1 MKKYKLILFL
11 STALLSV
18 ACTDSF
24 FDLEPSSSVPTD
36 KVYKTAEDFNVA
48 VIGCY
53 SKLQTQVSYF
63 TECCEYRSDNLT
75 LSAPTAGTQD
85 RYDID
90 QFADKASNGILED
103 AWANFNNGVYR
114 CNLVLDRIDE
124 ANFDATLKKQY
135 KGEALFIRALTY
147 FNMYRLWGGI
157 PMTNKVVTVAEAL
170 KIGRSSDQ
178 QVYDF
183 LVGDLNQVINEN
195 MLPSS
200 YTSADMG
207 RVTSGAA
214 MALLGKIYLT
224 FHKWTEA
231 RNVLSQL
238 VGRYSLMTTPE
249 QVFDV
254 NNKMNDEIIFA
265 VRFNKDV
272 EGEGH
277 GYWFSIINLTDDTNQ
292 TKSLKE
298 CYKDGDKRKNLIT
311 YVKVEDKVCVMNKF
325 KDVKSA
331 TYNTVGNDQIILR
344 YADVLLMYAEALNE
358 YHKAPNDLAYFYVN
372 KVRERVGMKEL
383 KRGLNR
389 EQFRAAVLRERAC
402 EFGFEEVRYFDL
414 IRWRMDEKFSTPL
427 HGLHVY
433 KNKNDQSYICEEFPL
448 LGTEG
453 SRYWWEPG
461 NYSRKWYLSAFP
473 QNEVNKGYGL
483 VQNPGWE

>member
-90 QFADKASNGILED
+90 QFADKASNGILEA

-238 VGRYSLMTTPE
+238 VGRYSLMM
-249 QVFDV
+249 D
-254 NNKMNDEIIFA
+254 I
-265 VRFNKDV
+265 
-272 EGEGH
+272 G
-277 GYWFSIINLTDDTNQ
+277 
-292 TKSLKE
+292 SLL
-298 CYKDGDKRKNLIT
+298 LI
-311 YVKVEDKVCVMNKF
+311 
-325 KDVKSA
+325 
-331 TYNTVGNDQIILR
+331 
-344 YADVLLMYAEALNE
+344 
-358 YHKAPNDLAYFYVN
+358 
-372 KVRERVGMKEL
+372 
-383 KRGLNR
+383 
-389 EQFRAAVLRERAC
+389 
-402 EFGFEEVRYFDL
+402 
-414 IRWRMDEKFSTPL
+414 
-427 HGLHVY
+427 
-433 KNKNDQSYICEEFPL
+433 
-448 LGTEG
+448 
-453 SRYWWEPG
+453 
-461 NYSRKWYLSAFP
+461 
-473 QNEVNKGYGL
+473 
-483 VQNPGWE
+483 

>member
-1 MKKYKLILFL
+1 MKNYKLILFL
-11 STALLSV
+11 SATFLSV

-24 FDLEPSSSVPTD
+24 FDLEPSSNVTTD

-48 VIGCY
+48 VMGCY
-53 SKLQTQVSYF
+53 SKLQTQVSFF

-90 QFADKASNGILED
+90 QFADKASNGILEN
-103 AWANFNNGVYR
+103 AWANFSNGVYR
-114 CNLVLDRIDE
+114 CNLVLDRIDA

-135 KGEALFIRALTY
+135 KGEALFIRAFTY

-157 PMTNKVVTVAEAL
+157 PMTDRVVTVAEAL
-170 KIGRSSDQ
+170 KIGRSSEQ

-183 LVGDLNQVINEN
+183 LVRDLNQIINEN
-195 MLPSS
+195 MLPAS
-200 YTSADMG
+200 YSNTDMG

-214 MALLGKIYLT
+214 MTLLGKVYLT

-231 RNVLSQL
+231 RDVLSQL
-238 VGRYSLMTTPE
+238 IGKYSLMTTPE
-249 QVFDV
+249 QIFDV

-298 CYKDGDKRKNLIT
+298 CFKDGDKRKELIT

-325 KDVKSA
+325 KDLKSE

-358 YHKAPNDLAYFYVN
+358 ISYSNAQNSEALVALNAVHTRAGLTPIQITELPDKESFRKAIML
-372 KVRERVGMKEL
+372 ER
-383 KRGLNR
+383 
-389 EQFRAAVLRERAC
+389 QQ
-402 EFGFEEVRYFDL
+402 EFPYEGHRWFDL
-414 IRWRMDEKFSTPL
+414 VRMGGAKEAMKADGHIIQDHQFLYPIPKTELERINNT
-427 HGLHVY
+427 
-433 KNKNDQSYICEEFPL
+433 EL
-448 LGTEG
+448 L
-453 SRYWWEPG
+453 W
-461 NYSRKWYLSAFP
+461 
-473 QNEVNKGYGL
+473 QNAGY
-483 VQNPGWE
+483 

>member
-1 MKKYKLILFL
+1 MKNYKLILFL
-11 STALLSV
+11 SATFLSV

-24 FDLEPSSSVPTD
+24 FDLEPSSSVTTD

-48 VIGCY
+48 VMGCY
-53 SKLQTQVSYF
+53 SKLQTQVSFF

-90 QFADKASNGILED
+90 QFADKASNGILEN
-103 AWANFNNGVYR
+103 AWANFNNRVYR
-114 CNLVLDRIDE
+114 CNLVLDRIDA
-124 ANFDATLKKQY
+124 ANFDATLKQQY

-157 PMTNKVVTVAEAL
+157 PMTDKVVTVAEAL
-170 KIGRSSDQ
+170 KIGRSSEQ

-183 LVGDLNQVINEN
+183 LVRDLSQIINEN
-195 MLPSS
+195 MLPTSYSS
-200 YTSADMG
+200 TDMG

-214 MALLGKIYLT
+214 MALLGKVYLT

-231 RNVLSQL
+231 RSVLSHL
-238 VGRYSLMTTPE
+238 IGKYSLMTTPE
-249 QVFDV
+249 QIFDV

-298 CYKDGDKRKNLIT
+298 CYKDGDKRKELIT

-325 KDVKSA
+325 KDIKSA

-358 YHKAPNDLAYFYVN
+358 ISYSNAQNSEALVALNAVHTRAGLSQIQITELPDKESFRKAIML
-372 KVRERVGMKEL
+372 ER
-383 KRGLNR
+383 
-389 EQFRAAVLRERAC
+389 QQ
-402 EFGFEEVRYFDL
+402 EFPYEGHRWFDL
-414 IRWRMDEKFSTPL
+414 VRMGGAKEAMKADGHIIQDHQFLYPIPKTELERINNT
-427 HGLHVY
+427 
-433 KNKNDQSYICEEFPL
+433 EL
-448 LGTEG
+448 L
-453 SRYWWEPG
+453 W
-461 NYSRKWYLSAFP
+461 
-473 QNEVNKGYGL
+473 QNTGY
-483 VQNPGWE
+483 

>member
-1 MKKYKLILFL
+1 MKNYKLILFL
-11 STALLSV
+11 SATFLSV

-24 FDLEPSSSVPTD
+24 FDLEPSSNVTTD

-48 VIGCY
+48 VMGCY
-53 SKLQTQVSYF
+53 SKLQTQVSFF

-90 QFADKASNGILED
+90 QFADKASNGILEN
-103 AWANFNNGVYR
+103 AWANFSNGVYR
-114 CNLVLDRIDE
+114 CNLVLDRIDA

-135 KGEALFIRALTY
+135 KGEALFIRAFTY

-157 PMTNKVVTVAEAL
+157 PMTDRVVTVAEAL
-170 KIGRSSDQ
+170 KIGRSSEQ

-183 LVGDLNQVINEN
+183 LVRDLNQIINEN
-195 MLPSS
+195 MLPAS
-200 YTSADMG
+200 YSGTDMG

-214 MALLGKIYLT
+214 MTLLGKVYLT

-231 RNVLSQL
+231 RDVLSQL
-238 VGRYSLMTTPE
+238 IGKYSLMTTPE
-249 QVFDV
+249 QIFDV

-298 CYKDGDKRKNLIT
+298 CFKDGDKRKELIT

-325 KDVKSA
+325 KDLKSE

-358 YHKAPNDLAYFYVN
+358 ISYSNAQNSEALAALNAVHTRAGLSQIQITELPDKESFRKAIML
-372 KVRERVGMKEL
+372 ER
-383 KRGLNR
+383 
-389 EQFRAAVLRERAC
+389 QQ
-402 EFGFEEVRYFDL
+402 EFPYEGHRWFDL
-414 IRWRMDEKFSTPL
+414 VRMGGAKEAMKADGHIIQDYQFLYPIPKTELERINNT
-427 HGLHVY
+427 
-433 KNKNDQSYICEEFPL
+433 EL
-448 LGTEG
+448 L
-453 SRYWWEPG
+453 W
-461 NYSRKWYLSAFP
+461 
-473 QNEVNKGYGL
+473 QNAGY
-483 VQNPGWE
+483 

>member
-1 MKKYKLILFL
+1 MKNYKLILFL
-11 STALLSV
+11 SATFLSV

-24 FDLEPSSSVPTD
+24 FDLEPGSNVTTD

-48 VIGCY
+48 VMGCY
-53 SKLQTQVSYF
+53 SKLQTQVSFF

-90 QFADKASNGILED
+90 QFADKASNGILEN
-103 AWANFNNGVYR
+103 AWANFSNGVYR
-114 CNLVLDRIDE
+114 CNLVLDRIDA

-135 KGEALFIRALTY
+135 KGEALFIRAFTY

-157 PMTNKVVTVAEAL
+157 PMTDRVVTVAEAL
-170 KIGRSSDQ
+170 KIGRSSEQ

-183 LVGDLNQVINEN
+183 LVRDLNQIINEN
-195 MLPSS
+195 MLPAS
-200 YTSADMG
+200 YSNTDMG

-214 MALLGKIYLT
+214 MTLLGKVYLT

-231 RNVLSQL
+231 RDVLSQL
-238 VGRYSLMTTPE
+238 IGKYSLMTTPE
-249 QVFDV
+249 QIFDV

-298 CYKDGDKRKNLIT
+298 CFKDGDKRKELIT

-325 KDVKSA
+325 KDLKSE

-358 YHKAPNDLAYFYVN
+358 ISYSNAQNSEALAALNAVHTRAGLSQIQITELPDKESFRKAIML
-372 KVRERVGMKEL
+372 ER
-383 KRGLNR
+383 
-389 EQFRAAVLRERAC
+389 QQ
-402 EFGFEEVRYFDL
+402 EFPYEGHRWFDL
-414 IRWRMDEKFSTPL
+414 VRMGGAKEAMKADGHIIQDYQFLYPIPKTELERINNT
-427 HGLHVY
+427 
-433 KNKNDQSYICEEFPL
+433 EL
-448 LGTEG
+448 L
-453 SRYWWEPG
+453 W
-461 NYSRKWYLSAFP
+461 
-473 QNEVNKGYGL
+473 QNAGY
-483 VQNPGWE
+483 

>member
-344 YADVLLMYAEALNE
+344 YADVLLMYAEAKFEKGEFTEDIWNMTI
-358 YHKAPNDLAYFYVN
+358 KCI
-372 KVRERVGMKEL
+372 
-383 KRGLNR
+383 
-389 EQFRAAVLRERAC
+389 RERA
-402 EFGFEEVRYFDL
+402 GFTDSGALEYPSLSSDDMRKL
-414 IRWRMDEKFSTPL
+414 IRNERRCELAME
-427 HGLHVY
+427 GLRWFDIKRWKAGSEYLTGNVEGATFDGVGTIRVDSY
-433 KNKNDQSYICEEFPL
+433 NFNEQRDYLWAVPQSQIDLNHNLAP
-448 LGTEG
+448 
-453 SRYWWEPG
+453 
-461 NYSRKWYLSAFP
+461 N
-473 QNEVNKGYGL
+473 
-483 VQNPGWE
+483 NPGYAN

>member
-1 MKKYKLILFL
+1 MKIYRQILFL
-11 STALLSV
+11 ATAFVSV

-36 KVYKTAEDFNVA
+36 KVYKTADDFNVA

-53 SKLQTQVSYF
+53 SKLQGQVSYF
-63 TECCEYRSDNLT
+63 TECCEYRSDNLS

-90 QFADKASNGILED
+90 QFADKASNGILES
-103 AWANFNNGVYR
+103 AWA
-114 CNLVLDRIDE
+114 
-124 ANFDATLKKQY
+124 
-135 KGEALFIRALTY
+135 Y

-157 PMTNKVVTVAEAL
+157 PMTDKVVTVAEAL
-170 KIGRSSDQ
+170 KIGRSSEQ
-178 QVYDF
+178 QVFDF
-183 LVGDLNQVINEN
+183 LTGDLNQVINEN

-200 YTSADMG
+200 YTGTDTG
-207 RVTSGAA
+207 RATSGAA

-238 VGRYSLMTTPE
+238 IGRYSLMPTPDK
-249 QVFDV
+249 VFDV
-254 NNKMNDEIIFA
+254 DNKMNDEIIFA

-292 TKSLKE
+292 TKALKE
-298 CYKDGDKRKNLIT
+298 CYKDGDKRKDLIT

-325 KDVKSA
+325 KDLKSA

-358 YHKAPNDLAYFYVN
+358 ISYSNSQTSDAMVALNAVHTRAGLSPVQITELADQDSFRKAIML
-372 KVRERVGMKEL
+372 ER
-383 KRGLNR
+383 
-389 EQFRAAVLRERAC
+389 QQ
-402 EFGFEEVRYFDL
+402 EFPYEGHRWFDL
-414 IRWRMDEKFSTPL
+414 VRMGGAKEAMKAEGHTIQDFQFLYPIPKTELERINNT
-427 HGLHVY
+427 
-433 KNKNDQSYICEEFPL
+433 EL
-448 LGTEG
+448 L
-453 SRYWWEPG
+453 W
-461 NYSRKWYLSAFP
+461 
-473 QNEVNKGYGL
+473 
-483 VQNPGWE
+483 QNPGY

>member
-90 QFADKASNGILED
+90 QFADKASNGILEA

-183 LVGDLNQVINEN
+183 LVGDLNQVI
-195 MLPSS
+195 
-200 YTSADMG
+200 T
-207 RVTSGAA
+207 A
-214 MALLGKIYLT
+214 MSLLGKIYLT

-358 YHKAPNDLAYFYVN
+358 ISYSNLQNSEAMVALNAVHTRAGLSPLQITELPDQDSFRKAIML
-372 KVRERVGMKEL
+372 ER
-383 KRGLNR
+383 
-389 EQFRAAVLRERAC
+389 QQ
-402 EFGFEEVRYFDL
+402 EFPYEGQRWFDL
-414 IRWRMDEKFSTPL
+414 VRMGGAKEAMKAEGHIIQDYQFLYPIPKTELERINNT
-427 HGLHVY
+427 
-433 KNKNDQSYICEEFPL
+433 EL
-448 LGTEG
+448 L
-453 SRYWWEPG
+453 W
-461 NYSRKWYLSAFP
+461 
-473 QNEVNKGYGL
+473 QNTGY
-483 VQNPGWE
+483 